1 MDNELDRA
9 HKQLEQ
15 THRKIVEDRG
25 EYVSTERD
33 LIVRA
38 RRRGGDVL
46 RRHDDEETG
55 LWEATLI
62 WCLNPN

>member
-25 EYVSTERD
+25 ECVSTERD

-38 RRRGGDVL
+38 RRRGDVL

-55 LWEATLI
+55 L
-62 WCLNPN
+62 